1 MTRSSKRVSF
11 RNFRRPVAR
20 RRRLRREVR
29 MAGYTLL
36 MASPLLLASL
46 LLWGGRPTVSMASAR
61 PPVVEARDCDAKD
74 LAASS
79 RPPAISISIEP
90 YALTPY
96 EEVESPVVLPGYLL
110 PDDGCEDTHH
120 AGS

>member
-1 MTRSSKRVSF
+1 
-11 RNFRRPVAR
+11 
-20 RRRLRREVR
+20 

-46 LLWGGRPTVSMASAR
+46 MLWGGRPTVTMASAR
-61 PPVVEARDCDAKD
+61 PPREVSPNCDAKD
-74 LAASS
+74 LAAAS
-79 RPPAISISIEP
+79 RPPAISLSIEP

-96 EEVESPVVLPGYLL
+96 VEVEPPVVLPGYLL
-110 PDDGCEDTHH
+110 PDDGCEDTDH